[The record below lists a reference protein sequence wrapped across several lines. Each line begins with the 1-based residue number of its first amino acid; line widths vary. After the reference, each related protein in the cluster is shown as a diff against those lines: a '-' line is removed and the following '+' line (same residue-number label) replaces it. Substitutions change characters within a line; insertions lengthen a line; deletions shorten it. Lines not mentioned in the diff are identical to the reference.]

1 MKKIFTLAAI
11 LFSITSFAAERPKP
25 AKLAITSN
33 DRATIQVKIDGV
45 MYNLNRNTF
54 VMDNLRSGSHTIA
67 IYKTGSVGFR
77 TKTELI
83 YNGAL
88 YVSPSQFIDIDIN
101 RNGKVKINKS
111 NMDKNDRNDRDDYR
125 KGNDR
130 DYNDRDYRNNNGRY

>member
-54 VMDNLRSGSHTIA
+54 VMDNLRAGSHTIA
-67 IYKTGSVGFR
+67 IYKTDLIGFR
-77 TKTELI
+77 KKTALI
-83 YNGAL
+83 YNSAFN
-88 YVSPSQFIDIDIN
+88 VSPSQFVDIDIN
-101 RNGKVKINKS
+101 KNGKVKINKS
-111 NMDKNDRNDRDDYR
+111 KIDRNDRDDR
-125 KGNDR
+125 WKGNDR